1 MESVTHHESA
11 SSRAT
16 SLLAEPVLIVKQKL
30 RLVELLN
37 EYGVFDPDGRQI
49 GAVIQVRQS
58 PLAFLARLFTSW
70 DVALPITLEIRG
82 PAGPEL
88 LVQKPWFTW
97 RCEVTRADGLPL
109 GQITKQI
116 RLGKAR
122 FALLDTGGAQ
132 LGEVRAENWR
142 AKDFS
147 VRDTTG
153 QELAR
158 VTKRWAGLR
167 ELFTDADT
175 YVVEV
180 RPTATDPLRS
190 LAVASCLV
198 IDVIMKQKDT
208 G

>member
-1 MESVTHHESA
+1 VTQFESA
-11 SSRAT
+11 PPSA
-16 SLLAEPVLIVKQKL
+16 SLLAEPVLIVRQKL
-30 RLVELLN
+30 KLVELRN
-37 EYGVFDPDGRQI
+37 RYGVFDRQGRQI
-49 GAVIQVRQS
+49 GAVEQVTQT

-70 DVALPITLEIRG
+70 DVALPMILEIRG

-88 LVQKPWFTW
+88 LVTKPWFTW
-97 RCEVTRADGLPL
+97 RCQVSRADGVPL
-109 GQITKQI
+109 GQIVKQI

-122 FALLDTGGAQ
+122 FALLDPRGAP

-147 VRDTTG
+147 VRDGGG
-153 QELAR
+153 QQVAR
-158 VTKRWAGLR
+158 VTKKWAGLR

-180 RPTATDPLRS
+180 SPAAVDPLRS

-198 IDVIMKQKDT
+198 IDTIMKQKDT

>member
-1 MESVTHHESA
+1 MDQWGSA
-11 SSRAT
+11 PPSA

-30 RLVELLN
+30 KLVELRN
-37 EYGVFDPDGRQI
+37 RYGVFDRQGRQI
-49 GAVIQVRQS
+49 GAVEQVTQS

-70 DVALPITLEIRG
+70 DVALPMILEIRG
-82 PAGPEL
+82 PAGLEL
-88 LVQKPWFTW
+88 LVTKPWFTW
-97 RCEVTRADGLPL
+97 RCQVSRADGVPL
-109 GQITKQI
+109 GQIVKQI

-122 FALLDTGGAQ
+122 FALLDPRGAP

-147 VRDTTG
+147 VRDGGG
-153 QELAR
+153 QQVAR
-158 VTKRWAGLR
+158 VTKKWAGLR

-180 RPTATDPLRS
+180 SPAAVDPLRS

-198 IDVIMKQKDT
+198 IDTIMKQKDT

>member
-1 MESVTHHESA
+1 MDQWGSA
-11 SSRAT
+11 PPSA
-16 SLLAEPVLIVKQKL
+16 SLLAEPVLIVRQKL
-30 RLVELLN
+30 KLVELRN
-37 EYGVFDPDGRQI
+37 RYGVFDRQGRQI
-49 GAVIQVRQS
+49 GAVEQVTQS

-70 DVALPITLEIRG
+70 DVALPMLLEIRG

-88 LVQKPWFTW
+88 LVTKPWFTW
-97 RCEVTRADGLPL
+97 RCQVSRADGVPL
-109 GQITKQI
+109 GLIVKQI

-122 FALLDTGGAQ
+122 FALLDPRGAP

-147 VRDTTG
+147 VRDGGG
-153 QELAR
+153 QQVAR
-158 VTKRWAGLR
+158 VTKKWAGLR

-180 RPTATDPLRS
+180 SPAAVDPLHG

-198 IDVIMKQKDT
+198 IDTIMKQKDT

>member
-1 MESVTHHESA
+1 MDQWGSA
-11 SSRAT
+11 PPSA
-16 SLLAEPVLIVKQKL
+16 SLLAEPVLIVRQKL
-30 RLVELLN
+30 KLVELRN
-37 EYGVFDPDGRQI
+37 RYGVFDRQGRQI
-49 GAVIQVRQS
+49 GAVEQVTQS

-70 DVALPITLEIRG
+70 DVALPMILEIRG

-88 LVQKPWFTW
+88 LVTKPWFTW
-97 RCEVTRADGLPL
+97 RCQVSRADGVPL
-109 GQITKQI
+109 GQIVKQM

-122 FALLDTGGAQ
+122 FALLDPRGAP

-147 VRDTTG
+147 VRDGGG
-153 QELAR
+153 QQVAR
-158 VTKRWAGLR
+158 VTKKWAGLR

-180 RPTATDPLRS
+180 SPAAVDPLRS

-198 IDVIMKQKDT
+198 IDTIMKQKDT

>member
-1 MESVTHHESA
+1 MDQWGSA
-11 SSRAT
+11 PPSA
-16 SLLAEPVLIVKQKL
+16 SLLAEPVLIVRQKL
-30 RLVELLN
+30 KLVELRN
-37 EYGVFDPDGRQI
+37 RYGVFDRQGRQI
-49 GAVIQVRQS
+49 GAVEQVTQS
-58 PLAFLARLFTSW
+58 PLALLARLFTSW
-70 DVALPITLEIRG
+70 DVALPMILEIRG

-88 LVQKPWFTW
+88 LVTKPWFTW
-97 RCEVTRADGLPL
+97 RCQVSRADGVPL
-109 GQITKQI
+109 GQIVKQI

-122 FALLDTGGAQ
+122 FALLDPRGAP

-147 VRDTTG
+147 VRDGGG
-153 QELAR
+153 QPVAR
-158 VTKRWAGLR
+158 VTKKWAGLR

-180 RPTATDPLRS
+180 SPAAVDPLRS

-198 IDVIMKQKDT
+198 IDTIMKQKDT

>member
-1 MESVTHHESA
+1 VTHYEPVG
-11 SSRAT
+11 SRAA
-16 SLLAEPVLIVKQKL
+16 SLLAEPVLVVKQRLK
-30 RLVELLN
+30 LVELSN

-49 GAVIQVRQS
+49 GAVAQVGQS
-58 PLAFLARLFTSW
+58 PLAFLVRLFTSW

-82 PAGPEL
+82 PSGTEL
-88 LVQKPWFTW
+88 LVKKPWFTW
-97 RCEVTRADGLPL
+97 RCQVTRTDGLPL
-109 GQITKQI
+109 GQIVKQI

-122 FALLDTGGAQ
+122 FTLLDPGGAQ

-147 VRDTTG
+147 VRDGAG

-158 VTKRWAGLR
+158 VTKRWAGRR

>member
-1 MESVTHHESA
+1 MDQWGSA
-11 SSRAT
+11 PPSA

-30 RLVELLN
+30 KLVELRN
-37 EYGVFDPDGRQI
+37 RYGVFDRQGRQI
-49 GAVIQVRQS
+49 GAVEQVTQS

-70 DVALPITLEIRG
+70 DVALPMLLEIRG

-88 LVQKPWFTW
+88 LVAKPWFTW
-97 RCEVTRADGLPL
+97 RCQVSRADGVPL
-109 GQITKQI
+109 GQIVKQI

-122 FALLDTGGAQ
+122 FALLDPRGAP

-147 VRDTTG
+147 VRDGGG
-153 QELAR
+153 QQVAR
-158 VTKRWAGLR
+158 VTKKWAGLR

-180 RPTATDPLRS
+180 SPAAVDPLRS

-198 IDVIMKQKDT
+198 IDTIMKQKDT

>member
-1 MESVTHHESA
+1 MRRVTHHESA
-11 SSRAT
+11 GSRAA
-16 SLLAEPVLIVKQKL
+16 SLLAEPVLVVKQKL
-30 RLVELLN
+30 KLVELRN
-37 EYGVFDPDGRQI
+37 EYGVFEPGGRPI
-49 GAVIQVRQS
+49 GAIAQVGQS

-82 PAGPEL
+82 LAGVEL
-88 LVQKPWFTW
+88 LVQKPWFAW
-97 RCEVTRADGLPL
+97 RCQVTRADGLPL
-109 GQITKQI
+109 GYIVKQV

-122 FALLDTGGAQ
+122 FTLLDPGGAQ

-147 VRDTTG
+147 VRDGAG

-198 IDVIMKQKDT
+198 IDLIMKQKDT

>member
-1 MESVTHHESA
+1 MDQWGSA
-11 SSRAT
+11 PPSA
-16 SLLAEPVLIVKQKL
+16 SLLAEPVLIVRQKL
-30 RLVELLN
+30 KLVELRN
-37 EYGVFDPDGRQI
+37 RYGVFDRQGRQI
-49 GAVIQVRQS
+49 GAVEQVTQS
-58 PLAFLARLFTSW
+58 PLAFLARRFTSW
-70 DVALPITLEIRG
+70 DVALPMILEIRG

-88 LVQKPWFTW
+88 LVTKPWFTW
-97 RCEVTRADGLPL
+97 RCQVSRADGVPL
-109 GQITKQI
+109 GQIVKQI

-122 FALLDTGGAQ
+122 FALLDPRGAP

-147 VRDTTG
+147 VRDGGG
-153 QELAR
+153 QQVAR
-158 VTKRWAGLR
+158 VTKKWAGLR

-180 RPTATDPLRS
+180 SPAAVDPLRS

-198 IDVIMKQKDT
+198 IDTIMKQKDT

>member
-1 MESVTHHESA
+1 VTHHEFTG
-11 SSRAT
+11 SRPA
-16 SLLAEPVLIVKQKL
+16 SLLAEPVLVVKQRLK
-30 RLVELLN
+30 LVELRN
-37 EYGVFDPDGRQI
+37 QYGVFAPDGRQI
-49 GAVIQVRQS
+49 GAVEQVGQS
-58 PLAFLARLFTSW
+58 ALAFLARVFTSW

-88 LVQKPWFTW
+88 LVKKPWFTW

-109 GQITKQI
+109 GQIVKQI

-122 FALLDTGGAQ
+122 FALLEPGGAQ

-147 VRDTTG
+147 VRDAAG
-153 QELAR
+153 QE
-158 VTKRWAGLR
+158 LR

-190 LAVASCLV
+190 LGVASCLV

-208 G
+208 

>member
-1 MESVTHHESA
+1 MDQWGSA
-11 SSRAT
+11 PPSA
-16 SLLAEPVLIVKQKL
+16 SLLAEPVLIVRQKL
-30 RLVELLN
+30 KLVELRN
-37 EYGVFDPDGRQI
+37 RYGVFDRQGRQI
-49 GAVIQVRQS
+49 GAVEQVTQS

-70 DVALPITLEIRG
+70 DVALPMILEIRG

-88 LVQKPWFTW
+88 LVTKPWFTW
-97 RCEVTRADGLPL
+97 RCQVSRADGVPL
-109 GQITKQI
+109 GQIVKQI

-122 FALLDTGGAQ
+122 FALLDPRGAP

-147 VRDTTG
+147 VRDGGG
-153 QELAR
+153 QQVAR
-158 VTKRWAGLR
+158 VTKKWAGMR

-180 RPTATDPLRS
+180 SPAAVDPLRS

-198 IDVIMKQKDT
+198 IDTIMKQKDS

>member
-1 MESVTHHESA
+1 MDQWGSAPPSA
-11 SSRAT
+11 SM
-16 SLLAEPVLIVKQKL
+16 LAEPVLIVRQKL
-30 RLVELLN
+30 KLVELRN
-37 EYGVFDPDGRQI
+37 RYGVFDRQGRQI
-49 GAVIQVRQS
+49 GAVEQVTQS

-70 DVALPITLEIRG
+70 DVALPMILEIRG

-88 LVQKPWFTW
+88 LVAKPWFTW
-97 RCEVTRADGLPL
+97 RCQVSRADGVPL
-109 GQITKQI
+109 GQIVKQI

-122 FALLDTGGAQ
+122 FALLDPRGAP

-147 VRDTTG
+147 VRDGGG
-153 QELAR
+153 QQVAR
-158 VTKRWAGLR
+158 VTKKWAGLR

-180 RPTATDPLRS
+180 SPAAVDPLRS

-198 IDVIMKQKDT
+198 IDTIMKQKDS

>member
-1 MESVTHHESA
+1 VTQFESA
-11 SSRAT
+11 PPAT
-16 SLLAEPVLIVKQKL
+16 PLLAEPVLVVRQKL
-30 RLVELLN
+30 KLVELRN
-37 EYGVFDPDGRQI
+37 EYGVFDRAGRQI
-49 GAVIQVRQS
+49 GAVTQVTQS

-70 DVALPITLEIRG
+70 DVALPMLLEIRG

-88 LVQKPWFTW
+88 LVAKPWFTW
-97 RCEVTRADGLPL
+97 RCQVTRPDGMPL
-109 GQITKQI
+109 GQIVKQI

-122 FALLDTGGAQ
+122 FALLDPGGAQ

-147 VRDTTG
+147 VRDGAG
-153 QELAR
+153 QDLAR

-180 RPTATDPLRS
+180 LPAAVDPLRS

>member
-1 MESVTHHESA
+1 MTQFESA
-11 SSRAT
+11 NSRAV
-16 SLLAEPVLIVKQKL
+16 SLLDEPVLVVKQKL
-30 RLVELLN
+30 KLVELRN
-37 EYGVFDPDGRQI
+37 EYGVFDPGGRQV
-49 GAVIQVRQS
+49 GAVTQVGQS

-82 PAGPEL
+82 PSGPEL

-97 RCEVTRADGLPL
+97 RCQVTRPDGLPL
-109 GQITKQI
+109 GQIVKQI

-122 FALLDTGGAQ
+122 FTLLDPGGAQ

-147 VRDTTG
+147 VRDGAG

-180 RPTATDPLRS
+180 LPAAVDPLRS

-208 G
+208 

>member
-1 MESVTHHESA
+1 MRRVTHHEPA
-11 SSRAT
+11 SRTA
-16 SLLAEPVLIVKQKL
+16 SLLAEPVLVVKQKL
-30 RLVELLN
+30 KLVELRN
-37 EYGVFDPDGRQI
+37 DYGVFDPGGRQI
-49 GAVIQVRQS
+49 GAVAQVGQS

-82 PAGPEL
+82 QAGPEL
-88 LVQKPWFTW
+88 LVKKPWFTW
-97 RCEVTRADGLPL
+97 RCQVTRADGLPL
-109 GQITKQI
+109 GYIVKQI

-122 FALLDTGGAQ
+122 FTLLDPGGAQ

-147 VRDTTG
+147 VRDGAG

-180 RPTATDPLRS
+180 RPTATDPLRG
-190 LAVASCLV
+190 LAVAACLV

>member
-1 MESVTHHESA
+1 MDQWGSA
-11 SSRAT
+11 PPSA
-16 SLLAEPVLIVKQKL
+16 SLLAEPVLIVRQKL
-30 RLVELLN
+30 KLVELRN
-37 EYGVFDPDGRQI
+37 RYGVFDRQGRQI
-49 GAVIQVRQS
+49 GAVEQVTQS
-58 PLAFLARLFTSW
+58 PLAFLARVFTSW
-70 DVALPITLEIRG
+70 DVALPMILEIRG

-88 LVQKPWFTW
+88 LVTKPWFTW
-97 RCEVTRADGLPL
+97 RCQVSRADGVPL
-109 GQITKQI
+109 GQIVKQI

-122 FALLDTGGAQ
+122 FALLDPRGAP

-147 VRDTTG
+147 VRDGGG
-153 QELAR
+153 QQVAR
-158 VTKRWAGLR
+158 VTKKWAGLR

-180 RPTATDPLRS
+180 SPAAVDPLRS

-198 IDVIMKQKDT
+198 IDTIMKQKDT

>member
-1 MESVTHHESA
+1 VTQFESTN
-11 SSRAT
+11 SRAA
-16 SLLAEPVLIVKQKL
+16 SLLAEPVLVVKQKL
-30 RLVELLN
+30 KFVELRN
-37 EYGVFDPDGRQI
+37 EYGVFDPGGRQI
-49 GAVIQVRQS
+49 GAVAQVGQS

-82 PAGPEL
+82 PGGPEL
-88 LVQKPWFTW
+88 LVTKPWFTW
-97 RCEVTRADGLPL
+97 RCQVTRPDGLPL
-109 GQITKQI
+109 GQIVKQI

-122 FALLDTGGAQ
+122 FLLLDTGGAQ

-147 VRDTTG
+147 VRDGAG

-175 YVVEV
+175 YVIEV
-180 RPTATDPLRS
+180 LPAAADPLRS

-208 G
+208 

>member
-1 MESVTHHESA
+1 MDQWGSA
-11 SSRAT
+11 APSA
-16 SLLAEPVLIVKQKL
+16 SLLAEPVLVVRQKL
-30 RLVELLN
+30 KLIELRN
-37 EYGVFDPDGRQI
+37 QYGVFDRHGRQI
-49 GAVIQVRQS
+49 GAVEQVTRS

-70 DVALPITLEIRG
+70 DVALPMMLEIRG

-88 LVQKPWFTW
+88 LVVKPWFTW
-97 RCEVTRADGLPL
+97 RCQVSRADGVPL
-109 GQITKQI
+109 GQIVKQM

-122 FALLDTGGAQ
+122 FALLDPGGAQ
-132 LGEVRAENWR
+132 LGEVRAESWR

-147 VRDTTG
+147 VRDGGG
-153 QELAR
+153 QQVAR
-158 VTKRWAGLR
+158 VTKKWAGLR

-180 RPTATDPLRS
+180 SPAAVDPLRG

-198 IDVIMKQKDT
+198 IDTIMKQKDT

>member
-1 MESVTHHESA
+1 MTQFESA
-11 SSRAT
+11 PPAT
-16 SLLAEPVLIVKQKL
+16 PLLAEPVLVVRQKL
-30 RLVELLN
+30 KLVELRN
-37 EYGVFDPDGRQI
+37 EYGVFDRAGHQI
-49 GAVIQVRQS
+49 GAVTQVTQS

-70 DVALPITLEIRG
+70 DVALPMLLEIRG

-88 LVQKPWFTW
+88 LVAKPWFTW
-97 RCEVTRADGLPL
+97 RCQVTRPDGMPL
-109 GQITKQI
+109 GQIVKQI

-122 FALLDTGGAQ
+122 FALLDPGGAQ

-147 VRDTTG
+147 VHDGAG
-153 QELAR
+153 QDLAR

-180 RPTATDPLRS
+180 LPAVVDPLRS

>member
-1 MESVTHHESA
+1 MDQWGSA
-11 SSRAT
+11 PPSA
-16 SLLAEPVLIVKQKL
+16 SLLAEPVLIVRQKL
-30 RLVELLN
+30 KLVELRN
-37 EYGVFDPDGRQI
+37 RYGVFDRQGRQI
-49 GAVIQVRQS
+49 GAVEQVTQT

-70 DVALPITLEIRG
+70 DVTLPMILEIRG

-88 LVQKPWFTW
+88 LVTKPWFTW
-97 RCEVTRADGLPL
+97 RCQVSRADGVPL
-109 GQITKQI
+109 GQIVKQV

-122 FALLDTGGAQ
+122 FALLDPRGAP

-147 VRDTTG
+147 VRDGGG
-153 QELAR
+153 QQVAR
-158 VTKRWAGLR
+158 VTKKWAGLR

-180 RPTATDPLRS
+180 SPAAVDPLRG

-198 IDVIMKQKDT
+198 IDTIMKQKDT

>member
-1 MESVTHHESA
+1 VTQFESA
-11 SSRAT
+11 NSRAV
-16 SLLAEPVLIVKQKL
+16 SLLDEPVLVVKQKL
-30 RLVELLN
+30 KLVELRN
-37 EYGVFDPDGRQI
+37 EYGVFDPGGRQV
-49 GAVIQVRQS
+49 GAVTQVGQS

-82 PAGPEL
+82 PSGPEL

-97 RCEVTRADGLPL
+97 RCQVTRPDGLPL
-109 GQITKQI
+109 GQIVKQI

-122 FALLDTGGAQ
+122 FTLLDPGGAQ

-147 VRDTTG
+147 VRDGAG

-180 RPTATDPLRS
+180 LPAAVDPLRS

-208 G
+208 

>member
-1 MESVTHHESA
+1 MTQFESA
-11 SSRAT
+11 NSRAV
-16 SLLAEPVLIVKQKL
+16 SLLDEPVLVVKQKL
-30 RLVELLN
+30 KLVELRN
-37 EYGVFDPDGRQI
+37 EYGVFDPGGRQV
-49 GAVIQVRQS
+49 GAVTQVGQS

-82 PAGPEL
+82 PSGPEL

-97 RCEVTRADGLPL
+97 RCQVTRPDGLPL
-109 GQITKQI
+109 GQIVKQI

-122 FALLDTGGAQ
+122 FALLDPGGAQ

-147 VRDTTG
+147 VRDGAG

-180 RPTATDPLRS
+180 RPAAADPLRS

-208 G
+208 

>member
-1 MESVTHHESA
+1 MRRVTHHEPA
-11 SSRAT
+11 SRTA
-16 SLLAEPVLIVKQKL
+16 SLLAEPVLVVKQKL
-30 RLVELLN
+30 KLVELRN
-37 EYGVFDPDGRQI
+37 DYGVFDPGGRQI
-49 GAVIQVRQS
+49 GAVAQVGQS
-58 PLAFLARLFTSW
+58 SLAFLARLFTSW

-82 PAGPEL
+82 QAGPEL
-88 LVQKPWFTW
+88 LVKKPWFTW
-97 RCEVTRADGLPL
+97 RCQVTRADGLPL
-109 GQITKQI
+109 GYIVKQI

-122 FALLDTGGAQ
+122 FTLLDPGGAQ

-147 VRDTTG
+147 VRDGAG

-180 RPTATDPLRS
+180 RPTATDPLRG
-190 LAVASCLV
+190 LAVAACLV

>member
-1 MESVTHHESA
+1 MDQWGSA
-11 SSRAT
+11 PPSA
-16 SLLAEPVLIVKQKL
+16 SLLAEPVLIVRQKL
-30 RLVELLN
+30 KLVELRN
-37 EYGVFDPDGRQI
+37 RYGVFDRQGRQI
-49 GAVIQVRQS
+49 GAVEQVTQS

-70 DVALPITLEIRG
+70 DVTLPMILEIRG

-88 LVQKPWFTW
+88 LVTKPWFTW
-97 RCEVTRADGLPL
+97 RCQVSRADGVPL
-109 GQITKQI
+109 GQIVKQI

-122 FALLDTGGAQ
+122 FALLDPRGAP

-147 VRDTTG
+147 VRDGGG
-153 QELAR
+153 QQVAR
-158 VTKRWAGLR
+158 VTKKWAGLR

-175 YVVEV
+175 YVIEV
-180 RPTATDPLRS
+180 SPAAVDPLRG

-198 IDVIMKQKDT
+198 IDTIMKQKDT

>member
-1 MESVTHHESA
+1 MDQWGSA
-11 SSRAT
+11 PPSA
-16 SLLAEPVLIVKQKL
+16 SLLAEPVLIVRQKL
-30 RLVELLN
+30 KLVELRN
-37 EYGVFDPDGRQI
+37 RYGVFDRQGRQI
-49 GAVIQVRQS
+49 GAVEQVTQS

-70 DVALPITLEIRG
+70 DVALPMLLEIRG

-88 LVQKPWFTW
+88 LVTKPWFTW
-97 RCEVTRADGLPL
+97 RCQVSRADGVPL
-109 GQITKQI
+109 GQIVKQV

-122 FALLDTGGAQ
+122 FALLDPRGAA

-147 VRDTTG
+147 VRDGGG
-153 QELAR
+153 QQVAR
-158 VTKRWAGLR
+158 VTKKWAGLR

-180 RPTATDPLRS
+180 SPAAVDPLRS

-198 IDVIMKQKDT
+198 IDTIMKQKDT

>member
-1 MESVTHHESA
+1 VTHHEFTG
-11 SSRAT
+11 SRPA
-16 SLLAEPVLIVKQKL
+16 SLLAEPVLVVKQRLK
-30 RLVELLN
+30 LVELRN
-37 EYGVFDPDGRQI
+37 QYGVFAPDGRQI
-49 GAVIQVRQS
+49 GAVEQVGQS
-58 PLAFLARLFTSW
+58 ALAFLARVFTSW

-88 LVQKPWFTW
+88 LVKKPWFTW

-109 GQITKQI
+109 GQIVKQI

-122 FALLDTGGAQ
+122 FALLDPGGAQ

-147 VRDTTG
+147 VRDAAG

-190 LAVASCLV
+190 LGVASCLV

-208 G
+208 

>member
-1 MESVTHHESA
+1 MDQWGSEAPSA
-11 SSRAT
+11 
-16 SLLAEPVLIVKQKL
+16 SLLAEPVLVVKQKL
-30 RLVELLN
+30 KLVELRN
-37 EYGVFDPDGRQI
+37 QYGVFDRQGRQI
-49 GAVIQVRQS
+49 GAVEQVTQS

-70 DVALPITLEIRG
+70 DVALPMMLEIRG

-88 LVQKPWFTW
+88 LVAKPWFTW
-97 RCEVTRADGLPL
+97 RCQVSRADGLPL
-109 GQITKQI
+109 GQIVKQI

-122 FALLDTGGAQ
+122 FALLDPRGGQ

-147 VRDTTG
+147 VRDGGG
-153 QELAR
+153 QQVAR
-158 VTKRWAGLR
+158 VTKKWAGLR

-180 RPTATDPLRS
+180 SPAAVDPLRS

-198 IDVIMKQKDT
+198 IDTIMKQKDT

>member
-1 MESVTHHESA
+1 MDQWGSA
-11 SSRAT
+11 PPSA
-16 SLLAEPVLIVKQKL
+16 SLLAEPVLIVRQKL
-30 RLVELLN
+30 KLVELRN
-37 EYGVFDPDGRQI
+37 RYGVFDRQGRQI
-49 GAVIQVRQS
+49 GAVEQVTQT

-70 DVALPITLEIRG
+70 DVALPMILEIRG

-88 LVQKPWFTW
+88 LVTKPWFTW
-97 RCEVTRADGLPL
+97 RCQVSRADGVPL
-109 GQITKQI
+109 GQIVKQI

-122 FALLDTGGAQ
+122 FALLDPRGAP

-147 VRDTTG
+147 VRDGGG
-153 QELAR
+153 QQIAR
-158 VTKRWAGLR
+158 VTKKWAGLR

-175 YVVEV
+175 YVIEV
-180 RPTATDPLRS
+180 SPAAVDPLRS

-198 IDVIMKQKDT
+198 IDTIMKQKDT

>member
-1 MESVTHHESA
+1 MDQWGSA
-11 SSRAT
+11 PPSA
-16 SLLAEPVLIVKQKL
+16 SLLAEPVLIVRQKL
-30 RLVELLN
+30 KLVELRN
-37 EYGVFDPDGRQI
+37 QYGVFDRQGRQI
-49 GAVIQVRQS
+49 GAVEQVTQS

-70 DVALPITLEIRG
+70 DVALPMLLEIRG

-88 LVQKPWFTW
+88 LVAKPWFTW
-97 RCEVTRADGLPL
+97 RCQVSRADGVPL
-109 GQITKQI
+109 GQIVKQV

-122 FALLDTGGAQ
+122 FALLDPRGAG

-147 VRDTTG
+147 VRDGGG
-153 QELAR
+153 QQVAR
-158 VTKRWAGLR
+158 VTKKWAGLR

-180 RPTATDPLRS
+180 SPAAVDPLRS
-190 LAVASCLV
+190 LAVASCLA
-198 IDVIMKQKDT
+198 IDTIMKQKDT

>member
-1 MESVTHHESA
+1 VTQFESA
-11 SSRAT
+11 NSRAV
-16 SLLAEPVLIVKQKL
+16 SLLDEPVLVVKQKL
-30 RLVELLN
+30 KLVELRN
-37 EYGVFDPDGRQI
+37 EYGVFDPGGRQV
-49 GAVIQVRQS
+49 GAVTQVGQS

-82 PAGPEL
+82 PSGPEL

-97 RCEVTRADGLPL
+97 RCQVTRPDGLPL
-109 GQITKQI
+109 GQIVKQI

-122 FALLDTGGAQ
+122 FALLDPGGAQ
-132 LGEVRAENWR
+132 LGEVRAKNWR

-147 VRDTTG
+147 VRDGAG

-180 RPTATDPLRS
+180 RPAAADPLRS

-198 IDVIMKQKDT
+198 IDVIMKQKDYN
-208 G
+208 